1 MTRKILIALWAVLA
15 LAAAG
20 GVIWFYAAGN
30 VGDPT
35 EVTAPPIT
43 AATSTAPQVAPAS
56 PTTSDAAAVTSTT
69 ETPAPATT
77 STSPGVEQEE
87 ASADAAQQTTEPE
100 PEDPEEA
107 EDAEG
112 AGGDTVELQL
122 LDGTEARFLIYEDL
136 RGEPFTAVGVTTEVV
151 GRINVNR
158 ADLAASQMGDILI
171 NARTFTTDSGNRDRA
186 IRGPILNAEQ
196 FEFITFR
203 PLAISGLSGAA
214 EPGVEW
220 SFTVEGE
227 LTVRDI
233 TRPVTFEVTARLG
246 DGDVLE
252 GEASATVLRSDF
264 DLSVPSVPFVANVA
278 DEIGLELGFIAGPV
292 GLG

>member
-1 MTRKILIALWAVLA
+1 MTRKILIAIWAVLA

-20 GVIWFYAAGN
+20 GVIWFYVAGN

-43 AATSTAPQVAPAS
+43 ADTSTAAGEQPSSPTASEAPAA
-56 PTTSDAAAVTSTT
+56 TTTT
-69 ETPAPATT
+69 ESPAPATT
-77 STSPGVEQEE
+77 AASSEAEDDEVSADGADQSPDPEPQEE
-87 ASADAAQQTTEPE
+87 AEAASGE
-100 PEDPEEA
+100 
-107 EDAEG
+107 
-112 AGGDTVELQL
+112 TVELQL
-122 LDGTEARFLIYEDL
+122 TDGTEARFLIYEDL
-136 RGEPFTAVGVTTEVV
+136 RGEPFTVVGVTTEVV

-158 ADLAASQMGDILI
+158 ADLAGSRMGDILI
-171 NARTFTTDSGNRDRA
+171 NARTFVTDTGNRDRA

-196 FEFITFR
+196 FEFIVFR
-203 PLAISGLSGAA
+203 PLAIIGLSGAA

-233 TRPVTFEVTARLG
+233 TKPVTFDVVARLE

-252 GEASATVLRSDF
+252 GKASATVFRSDF
-264 DLSVPSVPFVANVA
+264 NLSIPSVPFVANVA
-278 DEIGLELGFIAGPV
+278 DEIGLELDFIAGPV